1 MSDSDADT
9 GPTPDVATPP
19 DVASP
24 DRVPVARLRRRRRW
38 AVYLV
43 WLVPLAAAVVA
54 GYLVYSRTQEYG
66 PTITIMFRDGTGLK
80 PGQSEIRYRGVP
92 VGEVTGLALS
102 ADNAYVIVSARL
114 RRDDRDIARTGAVF
128 WVVRPEVGI
137 ETVRGLGTVI
147 TGPYIEVMPGS
158 GAPKTEFVGVERASP
173 ALGRTGLSIIL
184 ATAQLGS
191 IRPRTN
197 VLYRGIEVG
206 LVTSTTLTRDAT
218 AAHVHVLI
226 DPAHAR
232 LVRIGSRFWSAS
244 GVDVNLSLFKGVEIN
259 IESLRS
265 LVAGGISFATP
276 DAASPPA
283 KEGTIFVL
291 HEKPEKEWLTWAP
304 KIPSTSSP

>member
-9 GPTPDVATPP
+9 ATTPDVAPP
-19 DVASP
+19 EN
-24 DRVPVARLRRRRRW
+24 VPVARLRRRRRW

-54 GYLVYSRTQEYG
+54 GYLVYSRMQEYG
-66 PTITIMFRDGTGLK
+66 PTITISFRDATGLK

-102 ADNAYVIVSARL
+102 ADNAYVLVSARL
-114 RRDDRDIARTGAVF
+114 RREDHDIARTGAVF

-147 TGPYIEVMPGS
+147 TGPYIEVVPGS
-158 GAPKTEFVGVERASP
+158 GAPKTEFVGVERPSP
-173 ALGRTGLSIIL
+173 ALGRSGLSIVL

-191 IRPRTN
+191 IRPRTT

-226 DPAHAR
+226 EPAYAR